1 MSTSD
6 RRRIVPPSTPM
17 KITQIA
23 VVVRDMDTALKS
35 YTETLGWGPWSVFDY
50 KPPLLH
56 DTRVRGE
63 AVEYRM
69 IGAETS
75 VDGLGFEL
83 IQPVSGPSIYQE
95 FLDSHGEGVQHIAC
109 MKHSYEDS
117 SLVREHWHSNGAEVL
132 MSGRIGDSIEF
143 YYLDTAPMLKFV
155 LESGSGHAIDLKP
168 SWARGTTTTRRPATA
183 RPACTWTRSGG
194 CTSGGS
200 PRSYRTATGRRSR
213 ATSRA
218 SSTPYIRCRS
228 PPWACSP
235 PTACS
240 SRTWRRPANRRD
252 GSSSWWSAF
261 RSGCPAAPGRR
272 GTRSPSSDKPR
283 RRHRARTAAMT

>member
-1 MSTSD
+1 LSGAAKGQGSEAD
-6 RRRIVPPSTPM
+6 QSRRPTQEFRSRSLAASRHVFDTQGASECPSSEQLLPEVTGWLRRKKMANGNGRQIVPPPTPM

-23 VVVRDMDTALKS
+23 VVVRDIEAALKT

-56 DTRVRGE
+56 DTRVNGE
-63 AVEYRM
+63 PVEYRM
-69 IGAETS
+69 IGAEAS

-109 MKHSYEDS
+109 MKHSEQDS
-117 SLVREHWHSNGAEVL
+117 SLVQEHWRSNGAEVL

-168 SWARGTTTTRRPATA
+168 TYVYP
-183 RPACTWTRSGG
+183 
-194 CTSGGS
+194 
-200 PRSYRTATGRRSR
+200 
-213 ATSRA
+213 
-218 SSTPYIRCRS
+218 
-228 PPWACSP
+228 
-235 PTACS
+235 
-240 SRTWRRPANRRD
+240 
-252 GSSSWWSAF
+252 
-261 RSGCPAAPGRR
+261 
-272 GTRSPSSDKPR
+272 
-283 RRHRARTAAMT
+283 